1 MRTSTWQNLGTDL
14 VTKDYREILKTSGL
28 DYKTVSEDLF
38 MEHEGEKILIP
49 NKKVLLR
56 DDTKE
61 IFGVVSDRYQICQNE
76 DAFDFVDY
84 IEDVTLKKAGG
95 VAGFVWMIGELPE
108 VTVLGDKIT
117 PNLIFQNSHDGN
129 CSIKTTICMLRMV
142 CQNQFVAAF
151 NNSPATISIKH
162 NGDLNHKLESAKIT
176 MSNVYDYVK
185 NYDAVANELVMQK
198 VTPKKLDKII
208 EEYFAI
214 PEDAT
219 TRTQNF
225 ILDRR
230 EQFYDAYHA
239 EDNNNFKG
247 TKWGI
252 INAYSDFITHEEFA
266 RKTANWETNRFFYSL
281 NPSNMTEFL
290 KRVEAA

>member
-162 NGDLNHKLESAKIT
+162 NGDLNQKLESAKIT

>member
-162 NGDLNHKLESAKIT
+162 NGDLNQKLESAKIT
-176 MSNVYDYVK
+176 MSDVYDYVK

>member
-162 NGDLNHKLESAKIT
+162 NGDLNQKLESAKIT

-185 NYDAVANELVMQK
+185 NYDTVANELVMQK

>member
-129 CSIKTTICMLRMV
+129 CSIKTTICMLRIV

-162 NGDLNHKLESAKIT
+162 NGDLNQKLESAKIT